1 MKCLLLVL
9 SLLITIACGDSEPDS
24 VSEAD
29 AETTAHTPAGPES
42 LAPIDEQI
50 SWAAKVK
57 ATLEP
62 LIESKLELRNR
73 VEAHRPQDSIR
84 VVFLE
89 LPPRMVPKALPGGQ
103 IKNVLNPNGAPS
115 RLKVLIRD
123 VIAESRL
130 DIQGVELYNGTLDP
144 DSPTPFQ

>member
-9 SLLITIACGDSEPDS
+9 SLFVMSACGGSEPGP
-24 VSEAD
+24 VSGTEAE
-29 AETTAHTPAGPES
+29 ANAHTPASPEGI
-42 LAPIDEQI
+42 APIDEQI
-50 SWAAKVK
+50 SWAARVK

-73 VEAHRPQDSIR
+73 VEAHRPQDPIR
-84 VVFLE
+84 VVFLD

-130 DIQGVELYNGTLDP
+130 EIQGVELYNGTLNP